1 MIPLS
6 AVTRPL
12 FPYILV
18 MFLSLLVIMYVP
30 WITLIVPRLFHLY

>member
-1 MIPLS
+1 VTKPL
-6 AVTRPL
+6 L
-12 FPYILV
+12 PYIMV